1 MIKYK
6 CCVIKNPFSALEK
19 GFFVIQNIPK
29 RQFYRYTV
37 SGFLQQP
44 TRRILP
50 FRKES
55 GIGYLFFQDRIY
67 IFHIPLC

>member
-1 MIKYK
+1 MLCDKK
-6 CCVIKNPFSALEK
+6 SLFRLEK
-19 GFFVIQNIPK
+19 GFSVIQNIPK